1 MPKDSAP
8 APKQRRL
15 SALRDAYTMTR
26 QIDRRIGLW
35 ISGAFLLPVVV
46 FLLIGFLVGHPI
58 SLAVFGVLA
67 GLLLAMIIFTR
78 RAEAAAFSQVEGQPG
93 AAAAALNLL
102 RRGWTVTPGVAATRN
117 QDVLHRAVGRPGIV
131 LVSEG
136 PPNRAASLISNEK
149 RKLARYVPD
158 VPIYDVQ
165 SGNETGQTPI
175 RKLPRALM
183 KLPRNLAN
191 RDVDEVRKRLSAMDA
206 RGAQLPIPKGPL
218 PKGMKLPRVP
228 KQ

>member
-1 MPKDSAP
+1 MPKDSTP

-58 SLAVFGVLA
+58 SLVVFGVLA

-136 PPNRAASLISNEK
+136 PPNRAANLISNEK

-175 RKLPRALM
+175 RKLPRTLM

>member
-136 PPNRAASLISNEK
+136 PPNRAANLISNEK

-175 RKLPRALM
+175 RKLPRTLM

>member
-1 MPKDSAP
+1 MPKDTAP

-15 SALRDAYTMTR
+15 AALRDAYKMTR

-35 ISGAFLLPVVV
+35 LAGAFLLPIVV
-46 FLLIGFLVGHPI
+46 FLLIGLFVGHPI
-58 SLAVFGVLA
+58 SLVVFGVLG
-67 GLLLAMIIFTR
+67 GLLLAVIVFTR

-93 AAAAALNLL
+93 AAAAAMNLL

-136 PPNRAASLISNEK
+136 PPSRAANMIAIER
-149 RKLARYVPD
+149 RKLARFVPD

-165 SGNETGQTPI
+165 SGNDEGQTPI

-183 KLPRNLAN
+183 KLPRNLPA
-191 RDVDEVRKRLSAMDA
+191 RQVDEVNRRLAALDK
-206 RGAQLPIPKGPL
+206 RGAALPIPKGPL
-218 PKGMKLPRVP
+218 PKGVKLPKVP